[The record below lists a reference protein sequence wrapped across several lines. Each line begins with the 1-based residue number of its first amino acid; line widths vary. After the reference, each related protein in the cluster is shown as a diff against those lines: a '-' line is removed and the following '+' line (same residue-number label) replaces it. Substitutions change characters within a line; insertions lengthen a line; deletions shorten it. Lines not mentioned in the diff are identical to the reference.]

1 MTIVNIRLN
10 NNHQHAMINDTVFE
24 LLLKSKCLISS
35 IDDIVKNRNAS
46 IMTLMTSPYLMMFVD
61 LAMNLSHHLHLCLQA
76 LNRHHVVK
84 KPNSNNKINKTI
96 RDKLS

>member
-1 MTIVNIRLN
+1 MT
-10 NNHQHAMINDTVFE
+10 NDAIFE
-24 LLLKSKCLISS
+24 LLLRSKCLISS

-46 IMTLMTSPYLMMFVD
+46 IMTLMTSPYLIIFFD
-61 LAMNLSHHLHLCLQA
+61 FAMNLSHHLFLFLQT
-76 LNRHHVVK
+76 LNKHHVVK

>member
-24 LLLKSKCLISS
+24 LLLRSKCLISS

-46 IMTLMTSPYLMMFVD
+46 IMTLMNSPYLIIFFD
-61 LAMNLSHHLHLCLQA
+61 FAMNLSHHLFFFLQT
-76 LNRHHVVK
+76 LNKHHVVK
-84 KPNSNNKINKTI
+84 KPNSSSKINKTI
-96 RDKLS
+96 SDKLS